1 MSSPSYSYK
10 QAGVDIDAANEFIQ
24 KIKPL
29 VKTTNRPE
37 TKSPIGHFAGLF
49 SIPKKYKKPLL
60 VSSTDG
66 VGTKLKL
73 ALEWNHV
80 QGLGQDLVAMS
91 ANDLICLGAEPLFFL
106 DYFATSKL
114 QVDQAVSI
122 IKGIVQA
129 CRDIH
134 CTLLGGET
142 AEMPGIYTGN
152 DFDLAGFIVGVV
164 EQGQVIDGSKIKPGD
179 QIIGMA
185 SSGFHSNGFSLVRK
199 IIADRNLSPD
209 EIIAPLSKNLR
220 EALLEPTKLYVR
232 QILELKK
239 KFRLKGI
246 AHITGGGLLENI
258 PRIVP
263 KNCRTVIDQKTW
275 SRPTIF
281 QLMKEWGSVEEQEM
295 QRVFNCGIGLMLVV
309 DKKDTSRVLAKLKTM
324 PQDSQE
330 EAKVI
335 GEILPCKKGTHF
347 IEVLE

>member
-1 MSSPSYSYK
+1 MRFPSYSYK

-29 VKTTNRPE
+29 VKTTDRPE
-37 TKSPIGHFAGLF
+37 AKSPIGHFAGLF

-73 ALEWNHV
+73 ALEWSHV

-114 QVDQAVSI
+114 QVDQAVSV
-122 IKGIVQA
+122 IKGIVDA

-142 AEMPGIYTGN
+142 AEMPGIYQGN

-164 EQGQVIDGSKIKPGD
+164 EQGQVIDGSKIKSGD

-199 IIADRNLSPD
+199 IVADKNLLPD
-209 EIIAPLSKNLR
+209 TIIPPLSKSLR
-220 EALLEPTKLYVR
+220 EVLLEPTKLYVR
-232 QILELKK
+232 SILELKK

-263 KNCRTVIDQKTW
+263 KNCRIVIDQKTW
-275 SRPTIF
+275 SRPAIF
-281 QLMKEWGSVEEQEM
+281 QLMKEWGSLEEKEM

-309 DKKDTSRVLAKLKTM
+309 DKKETSQVLAKLKM
-324 PQDSQE
+324 MKES
-330 EAKVI
+330 AKVI
-335 GEILPCKKGTHF
+335 GEILPYKKGTNV